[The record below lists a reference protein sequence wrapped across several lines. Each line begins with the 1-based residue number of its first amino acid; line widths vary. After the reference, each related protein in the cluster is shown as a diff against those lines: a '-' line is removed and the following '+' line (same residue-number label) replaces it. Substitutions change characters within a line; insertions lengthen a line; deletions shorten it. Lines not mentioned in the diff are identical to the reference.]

1 MIFDQRGKYQLN
13 LNFKENGH
21 KMLVLWKFEGFN
33 HDSKINIVPL
43 IISAW
48 KVCITVNSIIATTS
62 CKQPTS
68 ISNHFENNHLVS

>member
-13 LNFKENGH
+13 LNFKENGL

-48 KVCITVNSIIATTS
+48 KVALQSTLS
-62 CKQPTS
+62 
-68 ISNHFENNHLVS
+68 